1 LESDLFVAFNK
12 VIDHEDPELVWD
24 NQVCLG
30 VVLAS
35 EGYPGS
41 YEKMHAINGLEKV
54 TGKVYAMGVKIVD
67 GQTYN
72 NGGRVLIIV
81 EKADTV
87 AKAREKALDDIKK
100 IESDNLFYRSDIGHW
115 AL

>member
-1 LESDLFVAFNK
+1 
-12 VIDHEDPELVWD
+12 
-24 NQVCLG
+24 
-30 VVLAS
+30 
-35 EGYPGS
+35 
-41 YEKMHAINGLEKV
+41 MHAINGLEKV